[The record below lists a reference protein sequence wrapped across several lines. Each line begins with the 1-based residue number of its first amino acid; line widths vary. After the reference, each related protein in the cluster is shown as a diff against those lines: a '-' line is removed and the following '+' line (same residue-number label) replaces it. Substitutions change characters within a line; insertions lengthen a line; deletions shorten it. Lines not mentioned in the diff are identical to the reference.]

1 MKKMNG
7 RFLLM
12 GVGGALLAWGAWHL
26 YSGWGLVTID
36 AENAPIEQVLGEIR
50 RQGGMEIVSDL
61 APDTKVSLRV
71 RRVPAVE
78 ALDITA
84 VRTGAS
90 WRLAYL
96 GAPDAAAIDAALA
109 GFRTGRETAGWTSH
123 QAGGFA
129 LVEPES
135 GQAMDLREMQWTPS
149 GSGKLPSLLQ
159 EGAEK
164 TGVFFAAPASWQPE
178 VPEVSPG
185 TVRSVAP
192 SLFRQAGG
200 VSREVFLLRGSG
212 ERTGGDREQGQR
224 GRGAWIGAA
233 RQEAGERGG
242 GGWMRN
248 PERLAERVEA
258 QIALLPAA
266 EQAKAREDF
275 QTMRDFWQSVRD
287 LPEEE
292 RRDKAREFFNR
303 PEVQERM
310 EDRRL
315 AREAKMT
322 PEQRIDRSKRYWE
335 RKSEGR
341 RESR

>member
-1 MKKMNG
+1 MMNG
-7 RFLLM
+7 KILLI
-12 GVGGALLAWGAWHL
+12 GVGGALLAWGAWHI

-50 RQGGMEIVSDL
+50 RQGGLEIVSDL
-61 APDTKVSLRV
+61 PPDTKVSLRV

-84 VRTGAS
+84 VRTGAN

-96 GAPDAAAIDAALA
+96 GAPDAAAIDTALA
-109 GFRTGRETAGWTSH
+109 GFGAGRETAGWTSH

-149 GSGKLPSLLQ
+149 GSGKLSSLLQ

-178 VPEVSPG
+178 VPDVSPG
-185 TVRSVAP
+185 TVRSVAT

-212 ERTGGDREQGQR
+212 ERTGGTDEPARR

-233 RQEAGERGG
+233 PQEAGERGG

-266 EQAKAREDF
+266 EQPKAREDF

-292 RRDKAREFFNR
+292 RRAKAREFFNR

-315 AREAKMT
+315 ARDAKLT

>member
-1 MKKMNG
+1 MNS
-7 RFLLM
+7 RLLFLAL
-12 GVGGALLAWGAWHL
+12 GGTLLAWGAWHI

-36 AENAPIEQVLGEIR
+36 ADNVPLERVLGEIR
-50 RQGGMEIVSDL
+50 RQGGIEIVSDL
-61 APDTKVSLRV
+61 SPDTKVSLRV

-84 VRTGAS
+84 VRTGAN

-96 GAPDAAAIDAALA
+96 GAPDTAAIEAALS
-109 GFRTGRETAGWTSH
+109 GFGAGRETAGWTSH
-123 QAGGFA
+123 QAGGFS

-135 GQAMDLREMQWTPS
+135 GRAMDLREMNWTLS
-149 GSGKLPSLLQ
+149 GGGKLSSLLQ

-178 VPEVSPG
+178 VAEVPPG
-185 TVRSVAP
+185 TVRSVAT

-212 ERTGGDREQGQR
+212 ERTGGEGEQGR
-224 GRGAWIGAA
+224 GGRGAWIGAA
-233 RQEAGERGG
+233 PQEAGERGG
-242 GGWMRN
+242 GWMGN

-258 QIALLPAA
+258 QIALLPAP
-266 EQAKAREDF
+266 EQPKAREDF
-275 QTMRDFWQSVRD
+275 QTMREFWTAVRD

-303 PEVQERM
+303 PDVQERM

-315 AREAKMT
+315 ARWAKMT
-322 PEQRIDRSKRYWE
+322 PDQRIERCKSYWE

>member
-1 MKKMNG
+1 MMNG
-7 RFLLM
+7 KILLI
-12 GVGGALLAWGAWHL
+12 GVVGALLAWGSWHI

-50 RQGGMEIVSDL
+50 RQGGLEIVSDL
-61 APDTKVSLRV
+61 PPDTKVSLRV

-84 VRTGAS
+84 VRTGAN

-96 GAPDAAAIDAALA
+96 GAPDAAAIDTALA
-109 GFRTGRETAGWTSH
+109 GFGAGRETAGWTSH

-135 GQAMDLREMQWTPS
+135 GQAMDLRQMQWTPS
-149 GSGKLPSLLQ
+149 GGGKLSSLLQ

-178 VPEVSPG
+178 VPALSPG
-185 TVRSVAP
+185 TVRSVAT

-212 ERTGGDREQGQR
+212 ERTGGTDEPGRR

-233 RQEAGERGG
+233 PEGAGGRG
-242 GGWMRN
+242 GGWMGN
-248 PERLAERVEA
+248 PESLAERVEA

-266 EQAKAREDF
+266 EQPKAREDF

-292 RRDKAREFFNR
+292 RRAKAREFFNR

-315 AREAKMT
+315 ARDAKLT

>member
-1 MKKMNG
+1 MDT
-7 RFLLM
+7 RRLLL
-12 GVGGALLAWGAWHL
+12 GLGAALLAWGVWHI
-26 YSGWGLVTID
+26 YSGWGLVTVD
-36 AENAPIEQVLGEIR
+36 AENAPIEQVLDEIR
-50 RQGGMEIVSDL
+50 RQGGIEIVSDL

-78 ALDITA
+78 ALDIVA
-84 VRTGAS
+84 VRTGAN

-96 GAPDAAAIDAALA
+96 GAPDAAAIKTALE
-109 GFRTGRETAGWTSH
+109 GFGAGRETAGWTSH
-123 QAGGFA
+123 QAGGFS

-135 GQAMDLREMQWTPS
+135 GQALDLRQVRWTPS
-149 GSGKLPSLLQ
+149 GAGKLPSLLE

-164 TGVFFAAPASWQPE
+164 TGALFAAPASWQPE
-178 VPEVSPG
+178 VPAVAAGP
-185 TVRSVAP
+185 VRSVAP

-212 ERTGGDREQGQR
+212 RVEGGGEPGRR

-233 RQEAGERGG
+233 PERERGGERGG
-242 GGWMRN
+242 GWMGN

-258 QIALLPAA
+258 QIALLPTA

-315 AREAKMT
+315 ARDAKLT
-322 PEQRIDRSKRYWE
+322 PQQRIDRSKRYWE
-335 RKSEGR
+335 RKAEGR